1 MHACMTDDHLLL
13 ARGGTILG
21 DSRRHA
27 HGPEH
32 FVRKPQPF
40 ASPGIAGEAS
50 LPSPRLSR
58 FLLLVVVVVLLCVR
72 VRVYV
77 RVRVFVRACVSE

>member
-1 MHACMTDDHLLL
+1 MTDDHLLL

-58 FLLLVVVVVLLCVR
+58 FLLLLLVVVLLLCVR

-77 RVRVFVRACVSE
+77 RVRVFVRASVSE